1 MYSGFWLTLEDITRR
16 KLAEEELRHLGG
28 RLIRAQEEERSR
40 VGRDL
45 HDDLGQRLAIFS
57 MELEQLRRKIPGER
71 DDLTS
76 SVKTL
81 MTRAQDLASDIHRLS
96 YQLHPFKLDTLGLSA
111 AIKSLCEEI
120 SDRRDLKIKFQQKGF
135 PVALPPDITL
145 CIFRIAQEAL
155 HNIVKHSGAREAKL
169 VLTKTAEAIRF
180 RVVDRGYGFDIE
192 AAKMKKRLGLLSMRE
207 RLRLVGG
214 EISIHK

>member
-1 MYSGFWLTLEDITRR
+1 MIKGLHAEIQKEYVLKGADSTKWFLVKAAKLDMPGEDVFRILVTLEDITRR

-76 SVKTL
+76 GVKTL

-96 YQLHPFKLDTLGLSA
+96 YQLHPFKKWRS
-111 AIKSLCEEI
+111 
-120 SDRRDLKIKFQQKGF
+120 Q
-135 PVALPPDITL
+135 
-145 CIFRIAQEAL
+145 
-155 HNIVKHSGAREAKL
+155 
-169 VLTKTAEAIRF
+169 
-180 RVVDRGYGFDIE
+180 
-192 AAKMKKRLGLLSMRE
+192 
-207 RLRLVGG
+207 
-214 EISIHK
+214 